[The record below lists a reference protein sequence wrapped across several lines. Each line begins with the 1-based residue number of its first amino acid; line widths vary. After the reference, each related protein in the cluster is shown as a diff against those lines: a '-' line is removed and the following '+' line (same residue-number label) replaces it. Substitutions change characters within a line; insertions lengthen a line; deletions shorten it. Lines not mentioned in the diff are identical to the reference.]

1 MSNGLKKIMVI
12 VYTVAIVMVIAI
24 LALSSG
30 GDFEDFMFAFL
41 AVVPVVLGACIGA
54 LLVKGVEK
62 RKGRELMVNEIKF
75 YVGIPVGIIILIEI
89 AVMSIIR

>member
-1 MSNGLKKIMVI
+1 MSNGFKKIMVI

-24 LALSSG
+24 LVLSSG